1 MLKLGLLV
9 TIHNRS
15 FIYEYLPSGRL
26 EQEDGN
32 ELLQEDGHFI
42 MWEGYSM
49 GDDGYDGAYLN
60 TQDSRRV
67 IHQNEDYVILSDR
80 TIWNRIVQEDGFN
93 ILLET
98 GGYLEFDGTPPI
110 NTHLLTETDFNI
122 LQEDGYRL
130 KVEVGSIDEV
140 I

>member
-1 MLKLGLLV
+1 VLKLGLRV

-26 EQEDGN
+26 ETEDGTD
-32 ELLQEDGHFI
+32 LLQEDGHFLL
-42 MWEGYSM
+42 WEGYDTVVI
-49 GDDGYDGAYLN
+49 GNRLAKEDGYNFL
-60 TQDSRRV
+60 Q
-67 IHQNEDYVILSDR
+67 
-80 TIWNRIVQEDGFN
+80 
-93 ILLET
+93 ET
-98 GGYLEFDGTPPI
+98 GDYLEFDGTPPI

-122 LQEDGYRL
+122 VQEDGYRL